1 MKDIAVIYYAY
12 MVGNW
17 QPLML
22 EQMQRLKAS
31 GLADAAKE
39 IWVISCSPED
49 GAGGL
54 RTVAEFEV
62 PNDPKWH
69 FIHRT
74 NNAAEYPPLAKAKEL
89 ADSGDWNILYFHTKG
104 VANTWLKQGSLEV
117 SERKVIG
124 KRGWRYFMEHFLID
138 KWRECA
144 AKLDSGDP
152 DEDDDG
158 DGQYDM
164 VVAHYGNDHWPHGNF
179 WWASSDWLK
188 QCPPPIEG
196 HTRWYYEGWATT
208 SKPNPRVYEWK
219 HLIFD
224 FHTSDWPAWLY
235 DGSRD
240 LRDRR
245 LLITKATWGPADVQ
259 IDEGRQMPVD
269 NPQIMD
275 VTAKVEALVRADGRR
290 LEVAASNS
298 VFGEAHQGA
307 VKMLKVW
314 WTLNVSGEPV
324 YYTAACENYGIIL
337 EI

>member
-1 MKDIAVIYYAY
+1 MKDIAIIYYAY
-12 MVGNW
+12 LVGDWKTMVA
-17 QPLML
+17 
-22 EQMQRLKAS
+22 EQLTRLRES
-31 GLADAAKE
+31 GLYAAAKE
-39 IWVISCSPED
+39 VWVITC
-49 GAGGL
+49 
-54 RTVAEFEV
+54 
-62 PNDPKWH
+62 DPSGEITEGPLEALTATWDAKLH
-69 FIHRT
+69 FQHRT
-74 NNAAEYPPLAKAKEL
+74 ANAAEYPPLAKAKEL

-104 VANTWLKQGSLEV
+104 VANTWLKQGSDEV

-124 KRGWRYFMEHFLID
+124 KRGWRYFMEYFLVD
-138 KWRECA
+138 KWRECVER
-144 AKLDSGDP
+144 LDDH
-152 DEDDDG
+152 
-158 DGQYDM
+158 DM

-208 SKPNPRVYEWK
+208 SKPDPRVYEWK

-224 FHTSDWPAWLY
+224 FHTSDWPKWLY

-240 LRDRR
+240 LKDAR
-245 LLITKATWGPADVQ
+245 LLVTKATWGPADVQ

-275 VTAKVEALVRADGRR
+275 VTDKVQALVREDGRR

-298 VFGEAHQGA
+298 VFGEAHHGA
-307 VKMLKVW
+307 TKMLKVW
-314 WTLNVSGEPV
+314 WTLDVPGEPV

-337 EI
+337 EL

>member
-1 MKDIAVIYYAY
+1 MSKDIAVIYYAY
-12 MVGNW
+12 LVGDW
-17 QPLML
+17 EALVK
-22 EQMQRLKAS
+22 EQLRRLRAS
-31 GLADAAKE
+31 GLYDAAKV
-39 IWVISCSPED
+39 IWIISC
-49 GAGGL
+49 GGHAAGKL
-54 RTVAEFEV
+54 LSNMV
-62 PNDPKWH
+62 DPDIRVH
-69 FIHRT
+69 FAHSIA
-74 NNAAEYPPLAKAKEL
+74 NAAEYPPCAKAKEL

-117 SERKVIG
+117 SARKVIG
-124 KRGWRYFMEHFLID
+124 KRGWRHFMEHFLID
-138 KWRECA
+138 KWRDCV
-144 AKLDSGDP
+144 AKLDSGD
-152 DEDDDG
+152 
-158 DGQYDM
+158 YDM
-164 VVAHYGNDHWPHGNF
+164 VAAHYGNDHWPHGNF
-179 WWASSDWLK
+179 WWATSDWLK

-208 SKPNPRVYEWK
+208 SKPDPRVYEWK

-224 FHTSDWPAWLY
+224 FHTSDWPKWLY

-245 LLITKATWGPADVQ
+245 LLITGATWGPADVQ

-314 WTLNVSGEPV
+314 WTLNVSGEPL

>member
-12 MVGNW
+12 LVGDW
-17 QPLML
+17 HTML
-22 EQMQRLKAS
+22 FEQLGRLLRS
-31 GLADAAKE
+31 GLEEAAKE
-39 IWVISCSPED
+39 VWIVTCGIPED
-49 GAGGL
+49 GEGVRKA
-54 RTVAEFEV
+54 VEFMRVLPGTEGT
-62 PNDPKWH
+62 KYK
-69 FIHRT
+69 FLHRS

-104 VANTWLKQGSLEV
+104 VANTWLKQGSFEV

-124 KRGWRYFMEHFLID
+124 KRGWRYFMEYFLID
-138 KWRECA
+138 KWRECVER
-144 AKLDSGDP
+144 LDDH
-152 DEDDDG
+152 
-158 DGQYDM
+158 DM

-208 SKPNPRVYEWK
+208 SKPDPRVYEWK

-224 FHTSDWPAWLY
+224 FHTSDWPKWLY

-240 LRDRR
+240 LKDAR
-245 LLITKATWGPADVQ
+245 LIITKATWGPADVQ

-275 VTAKVEALVRADGRR
+275 VTDKVQALVREDGRR

-314 WTLNVSGEPV
+314 WTLDKDGEPV

-337 EI
+337 EL